1 MATVSSW
8 WGAGGRW
15 ARGSAGPQRR
25 GGEAG
30 RAGEHREGPVG
41 SPTQPH
47 PQPPSPSCSRSCLGP
62 VGQQGLPPA
71 LQRPQPLPL
80 SVSECSLPGGLDCP
94 CPSLYSGP
102 EGGRSDSL
110 SHVVPPL
117 RGPPLRRPIP
127 PTSLAP
133 GCSILLPGSEPL
145 PSGGGGGKPACPVL
159 SPRILPALPGLPL
172 CLSPPSGAFPL
183 CCPPLLLP
191 ASCSPLLSRPPP
203 WAAVSPPL
211 CCPRGTAAVC
221 PAAPGREWA
230 PPAPAPDGHML
241 RLAWPG
247 LRGTEQGSPRT
258 GYFWNVGP
266 AGPSTRRGQLPASRR
281 AARGRG
287 RVTLF
292 SARQPSCPPSWSWVA
307 WGGRL
312 PAAVESWAEGPPAH
326 TGHNAPP
333 SWPKTF
339 PGLGLP
345 GPASSG
351 HPRDAP
357 GLCWCFPGPGHG
369 AGACILPHP
378 VGSSESPWSCLL
390 EPRGAFHSC

>member
-1 MATVSSW
+1 MASGGSECLVPGGVGPGTHPWGGQDALATVSSW

-145 PSGGGGGKPACPVL
+145 PSGGGGGSRHAP
-159 SPRILPALPGLPL
+159 S
-172 CLSPPSGAFPL
+172 SPPASSLPSQACL
-183 CCPPLLLP
+183 CVSVPLLVP
-191 ASCSPLLSRPPP
+191 SLSAVPPCR
-203 WAAVSPPL
+203 SL
-211 CCPRGTAAVC
+211 
-221 PAAPGREWA
+221 PAAPPSCPG
-230 PPAPAPDGHML
+230 P
-241 RLAWPG
+241 RLG
-247 LRGTEQGSPRT
+247 PR
-258 GYFWNVGP
+258 
-266 AGPSTRRGQLPASRR
+266 SRR
-281 AARGRG
+281 PSAARGA
-287 RVTLF
+287 LPL
-292 SARQPSCPPSWSWVA
+292 SARPRQ
-307 WGGRL
+307 GG
-312 PAAVESWAEGPPAH
+312 
-326 TGHNAPP
+326 
-333 SWPKTF
+333 
-339 PGLGLP
+339 
-345 GPASSG
+345 SG
-351 HPRDAP
+351 H
-357 GLCWCFPGPGHG
+357 H
-369 AGACILPHP
+369 LP
-378 VGSSESPWSCLL
+378 LL
-390 EPRGAFHSC
+390 QMDIC